1 MPTSLAPRGGAR
13 ALARDAHAVGRQRRA
28 KRHGQCGY
36 FQSAPA
42 VGSDCGRGGR
52 GGAGRHRRRGRC
64 SAARTRAGTQCRP
77 RSSATAQR
85 GTPNR
90 PPAATAPTQLVRG
103 TPVPSRAAQRSAAAS
118 QTVLKMS
125 SRCSQPLTPEIY
137 SAALEPSRVPFH
149 RPAPWPAS
157 AALEPQARA
166 LACLGRACALARAEP
181 AEHRSTGVAVWYKRG
196 TAGTRRVVR
205 IAAPLWA
212 KGRPGALVGPS
223 RARPSTSARIGR
235 GCGDALLWVEPLRR
249 G

>member
-1 MPTSLAPRGGAR
+1 MRSLVTHTPSAGGAE
-13 ALARDAHAVGRQRRA
+13 RA
-28 KRHGQCGY
+28 KR
-36 FQSAPA
+36 PR
-42 VGSDCGRGGR
+42 GSPVLFPECASRWQRLWAARAGR
-52 GGAGRHRRRGRC
+52 GGAAPKAWSLLRCAHTSRYTVPAAVFCHGPTWYAESSAGRNSTYSVSPVH
-64 SAARTRAGTQCRP
+64 TRPVP
-77 RSSATAQR
+77 RS
-85 GTPNR
+85 
-90 PPAATAPTQLVRG
+90 
-103 TPVPSRAAQRSAAAS
+103 AAQRSAAAS

-181 AEHRSTGVAVWYKRG
+181 AEHRSPGVAVWYKRG
-196 TAGTRRVVR
+196 TAGTRGVVR